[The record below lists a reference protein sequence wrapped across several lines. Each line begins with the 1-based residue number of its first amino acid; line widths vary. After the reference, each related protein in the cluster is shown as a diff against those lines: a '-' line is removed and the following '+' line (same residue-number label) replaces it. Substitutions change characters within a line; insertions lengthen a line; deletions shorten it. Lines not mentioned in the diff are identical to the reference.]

1 MKNPNGYG
9 TVIKLAGNRRKPYA
23 CRKTTGFNEKGYPI
37 YKYISYHKTKR
48 EAMEAL
54 REYNRDPYNL
64 NKITF
69 EDAFERW
76 MDFKGY
82 EGRSEDRY
90 RNAFRYCEPLR
101 DVYMNDLSLS
111 RLQIFFDDVIATAAI
126 LDSIKMMIT
135 GVIDY
140 SVKRNV
146 LPMSMHGVMDLVDL
160 VPRKETHKVERK
172 IFTKEEIEDLWIR
185 NGENIPKLVLFYI
198 YTGLRFSEL
207 ANLKPDNW
215 HDNYIVIPK
224 AKTAAGIREVPLS
237 DKALSLLPLPV
248 VPPARTFNEKL
259 NKFNHTPHDTRHT
272 FISLMTEAGVDSR
285 ILKKIVGH
293 VSNDVTEKIYTHI
306 SLEVML
312 EAVNRI

>member
-1 MKNPNGYG
+1 
-9 TVIKLAGNRRKPYA
+9 
-23 CRKTTGFNEKGYPI
+23 
-37 YKYISYHKTKR
+37 
-48 EAMEAL
+48 
-54 REYNRDPYNL
+54 
-64 NKITF
+64 
-69 EDAFERW
+69 
-76 MDFKGY
+76 
-82 EGRSEDRY
+82 
-90 RNAFRYCEPLR
+90 
-101 DVYMNDLSLS
+101 
-111 RLQIFFDDVIATAAI
+111 
-126 LDSIKMMIT
+126 MMIT

-185 NGENIPKLVLFYI
+185 TGENIPKLVLFYI